1 VLGERLGLDDVTALR
16 AVRAAIDAGYLVN
29 NEARPRAPM
38 RLAMG
43 ARGLAEPDGSILPTP
58 EAVAAS
64 LLLQR
69 EVTQV
74 VPP

>member
-38 RLAMG
+38 RLALG
-43 ARGLAEPDGSILPTP
+43 ARGLAEPDDGFLPTP
-58 EAVAAS
+58 EAG
-64 LLLQR
+64 QTH
-69 EVTQV
+69 EVSPLDPGVLTG
-74 VPP
+74 